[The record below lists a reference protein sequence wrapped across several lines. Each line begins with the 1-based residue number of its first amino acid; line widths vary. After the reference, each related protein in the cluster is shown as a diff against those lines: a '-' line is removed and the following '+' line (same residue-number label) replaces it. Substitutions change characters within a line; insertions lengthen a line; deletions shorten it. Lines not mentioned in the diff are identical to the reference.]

1 VAVLHAA
8 VPFALR
14 GLDSDNGSEFI
25 NTSLWQYCQGRQIHF
40 TRGRP
45 YKKDDNAHVE
55 QKNWTHVRK
64 LLGWDRYD
72 SLEAQ
77 AAINDLYRHELRL
90 MMNLFQP
97 SVKLVR
103 KTRVGAQLRRRYDRP
118 QTPLDRLLTS
128 GAGDPDQ
135 VRALQRLRAR
145 LDPFALAAAID
156 RKLQRIYRL
165 ANRRHSPRAGISP
178 RFLPPPHRWDHD
190 WLFRPAAPVRT

>member
-1 VAVLHAA
+1 MRAAVAELHAA
-8 VPFALR
+8 LPFPLR

-25 NTSLWQYCQGRQIHF
+25 NTHLFQYCRGRQIQF

-77 AAINDLYRHELRL
+77 AAINDLYRNELRL
-90 MMNLFQP
+90 MMNLYQP

-103 KTRVGAQLRRRYDRP
+103 KTRVGARLRRTYDRP
-118 QTPLDRLLTS
+118 QTPLDRLLAS
-128 GAGDPDQ
+128 GVGYPPNSAHCSACAPDWTPLPWRQPSTANYSGSIGSPTAGTAP
-135 VRALQRLRAR
+135 A
-145 LDPFALAAAID
+145 PS
-156 RKLQRIYRL
+156 
-165 ANRRHSPRAGISP
+165 RRPLS
-178 RFLPPPHRWDHD
+178 
-190 WLFRPAAPVRT
+190 